1 MGLSSKDVLHKAAL
15 NSDAISVMSPKE
27 RTKLQDLLTS
37 MLKDIQKACSLM
49 GVEIV
54 LCGGSCLG
62 AVRHQGFIPWDD
74 DMDISMFREDWDLFK
89 TRFDELLGGKYV
101 LEAPNYNDKD
111 SKYPWSK
118 IYLKGTEYVE
128 VFDINYP
135 YNKGI
140 SIDVF
145 VIENVHRLRF
155 VQYFDASIA
164 ALFKYV
170 ATSMLF
176 YKYPNDLMKQMFSHT
191 FKSKM
196 YFDSRRLLGWFFS
209 CVSHKKW
216 LEWYDKFISRHKE
229 ASMMVTIPTGTRLYL
244 GEMLNRNIWL
254 PFSKGVFN
262 GVKVNLPKN
271 PDLYCKN
278 LYGNNYMQIPP
289 VEKREPHPIVKL
301 SFQNE

>member
-1 MGLSSKDVLHKAAL
+1 MELSSKKILHTVSL
-15 NSDAISVMSPKE
+15 NSEELRDISEEE
-27 RTKLQDLLTS
+27 RLKLQQVLVDILQ
-37 MLKDIQKACSLM
+37 DIQQACEHI

-74 DMDISMFREDWDLFK
+74 DLDISMFREDWDLFK
-89 TRFDELLGGKYV
+89 TRFDELLGERYV
-101 LEAPNYNDKD
+101 LEAPNYNDSD

-135 YNKGI
+135 YNRGI

-145 VIENVHRLRF
+145 VIENVHRLRL

-196 YFDSRRLLGWFFS
+196 YFDCRRILGWLFS

-229 ASMMVTIPTGTRLYL
+229 VSTKVTIPTGARLYM
-244 GEMLNRNIWL
+244 GEVLNRNIWL

-262 GVKVNLPKN
+262 GVEVNLPKN

-278 LYGNNYMQIPP
+278 RYGNNYMQIPP

-301 SFQNE
+301 SFPNE